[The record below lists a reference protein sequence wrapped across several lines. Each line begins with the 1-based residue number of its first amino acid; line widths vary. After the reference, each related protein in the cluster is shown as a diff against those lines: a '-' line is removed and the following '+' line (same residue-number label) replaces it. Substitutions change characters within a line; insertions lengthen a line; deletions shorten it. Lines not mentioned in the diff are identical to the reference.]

1 MEDKYQPFYTNDLNL
16 PKLNQPN
23 QPEVGVKKDLG
34 ADIKD
39 IKKPEDLQ
47 KVKVNKFVKEVKE
60 NPLLRE
66 YGVSVEKNALIKFYK
81 IMTIVAIFSLIALV
95 SSFSYLTF
103 TDGFKPV
110 FIDNSTL
117 ICEKPVIPAC
127 PPNPACN
134 CNANITCP
142 AFPDEI
148 IIKDLEELLNKTA

>member
-1 MEDKYQPFYTNDLNL
+1 MEDRYQPFYTNDLSL

-23 QPEVGVKKDLG
+23 PKEEK
-34 ADIKD
+34 KD

-47 KVKVNKFVKEVKE
+47 KVKVNKFVREVKE
-60 NPLLRE
+60 NPLLKE
-66 YGVSVEKNALIKFYK
+66 YGVSVEKSALIKFYK
-81 IMTIVAIFSLIALV
+81 IMTVVAIFSFIALV

-110 FIDNSTL
+110 FVDNSTL

-127 PPNPACN
+127 PSNSDCS

-148 IIKDLEELLNKTA
+148 TIKDLEEILNKTA

>member
-1 MEDKYQPFYTNDLNL
+1 MEDRYQPFYTNDLNL
-16 PKLNQPN
+16 PELNQPN
-23 QPEVGVKKDLG
+23 VGIKKDLG

-47 KVKVNKFVKEVKE
+47 KVKVSKFVKEVKE
-60 NPLLRE
+60 NPLLKE
-66 YGVSVEKNALIKFYK
+66 YGVSVEKRALIKFYK
-81 IMTIVAIFSLIALV
+81 IMTVVAIFCIIALV

-103 TDGFKPV
+103 TEGFKPV
-110 FIDNSTL
+110 FVDNSTL

-127 PPNPACN
+127 PSAPACN

-142 AFPDEI
+142 EFPDEI